1 MNQEKDKQLKS
12 IKKSFTGKVKQLTQ
26 WCEKHLQLNNFKEV
40 KFADND
46 SDSDDED
53 SQDEK
58 SVDAGTTTEAIKE
71 LKHALRQSKCI
82 IATKF
87 NKVKEKNEGLQQEIV
102 RMQKVKDELM
112 QDFRQVKSGVQ

>member
-1 MNQEKDKQLKS
+1 M
-12 IKKSFTGKVKQLTQ
+12 TQ

-46 SDSDDED
+46 SDSDDD

-58 SVDAGTTTEAIKE
+58 SHDAGKTTEAMKE

-87 NKVKEKNEGLQQEIV
+87 NKIKDKNEGLQQEILKLQ
-102 RMQKVKDELM
+102 RVKEELM
-112 QDFRQVKSGVQ
+112 DDFKQVKSGVQQSEHEIQDIHKQNETFKLESI

>member
-1 MNQEKDKQLKS
+1 M
-12 IKKSFTGKVKQLTQ
+12 TGKVKQLTQ

-46 SDSDDED
+46 SDSDNED

-58 SVDAGTTTEAIKE
+58 SVDAGKITEAIKE

-102 RMQKVKDELM
+102 KMQKIKDELM